1 MCGER
6 CHVIVISPLKAFTEE
21 QVLELNW
28 LGIVAVM
35 IDNEILEGKYEV
47 VFVIHVEL
55 VAAHFVAPTVA

>member
-6 CHVIVISPLKAFTEE
+6 CHVIVVSPLKAFTEE
-21 QVLELNW
+21 QVLELDW

-47 VFVIHVEL
+47 Q
-55 VAAHFVAPTVA
+55 